1 MKAMQKRAMFLLV
14 AVFLLPG
21 IRKAG
26 AETQERS
33 LPLFSEIS
41 LRIPAK
47 LILEQGSGQKVTIE
61 AENSTLDEII
71 TEVSGRALVVR
82 FAAKN
87 FLSKSFRPGRIII
100 RVTLPE
106 ITGLA
111 VSGSG
116 DIVASDMIASRILDL
131 AVSGSGGIDLSQ
143 LDAGRVKVSISGSG
157 NVVIGNERPG
167 EELQASISGSGNLKA
182 ADYEAHDVRVTIAG
196 SGNAWVY
203 SNGDISVKIAGSG
216 NLYYSG
222 NPNIDSSIAG
232 SGEVREVR

>member
-1 MKAMQKRAMFLLV
+1 MFLLMV
-14 AVFLLPG
+14 VFLLPG
-21 IRKAG
+21 IRNAS

-41 LRIPAK
+41 LRIPARVT
-47 LILEQGSGQKVTIE
+47 LEQGSEQKVTIE

-71 TEVSGRALVVR
+71 TEVSGRSLVIR
-82 FAAKN
+82 FSTKN
-87 FLSKSFRPGRIII
+87 LLSRSFRPGKINI

-106 ITGLA
+106 ITGLS

-116 DIVASDMIASRILDL
+116 DIVAGKMIASRILDL

-157 NVVIGNERPG
+157 NIVIGNKKPG

-182 ADYEAHDVRVTIAG
+182 KDYEARDIRVSIAG

-203 SNGDISVKIAGSG
+203 SNGDINVKIAGSG
-216 NLYYSG
+216 NLYYHG
-222 NPNIDSSIAG
+222 NPNMNSSIAG